1 MLHKKIDI
9 PKEYFYQ
16 IMTKLG
22 SISSSIEFEDLN
34 TNELESSKVH
44 SSIINRCDE
53 VETIFTHLD
62 EIINDQLGLKIDL
75 YENYKDFKKHLDYEL
90 KNSQEVIK
98 EKNYFDII
106 QNIMSEEELK
116 IKLQYNLN
124 KQQINSF
131 INLLEKKYIFE
142 KMVELFEGNIINDY
156 EKNEEL
162 KNDYNEFSEDEENS
176 LFKIPIKYL
185 CGMCDTE
192 NVMKIS
198 RIIFRTG
205 KGFGVVSFYFPNI
218 NDDYKDLNNK

>member
-34 TNELESSKVH
+34 TNELESSKAH

-62 EIINDQLGLKIDL
+62 EVINDQLGLKIDL
-75 YENYKDFKKHLDYEL
+75 YDDYKDFKKHLDYEL
-90 KNSQEVIK
+90 KNSQKVIK

-106 QNIMSEEELK
+106 QNIMSEDELK

-142 KMVELFEGNIINDY
+142 KMVELFEGNIIND
-156 EKNEEL
+156 
-162 KNDYNEFSEDEENS
+162 
-176 LFKIPIKYL
+176 
-185 CGMCDTE
+185 
-192 NVMKIS
+192 
-198 RIIFRTG
+198 
-205 KGFGVVSFYFPNI
+205 
-218 NDDYKDLNNK
+218 LN